1 MVVQVAQ
8 AAVASRRR
16 APVAVLVRASLDRAR
31 LVQVAGVAL
40 LVVQA
45 VVAQV
50 GLLLVAGD
58 RVGVDNV
65 LPSARVADVG
75 ATSKSSS
82 RRN

>member
-1 MVVQVAQ
+1 
-8 AAVASRRR
+8 
-16 APVAVLVRASLDRAR
+16 VAVLVRASLDRAR

-50 GLLLVAGD
+50 DLLLVAEG